1 MIETRSN
8 VEGNYKAF
16 IYFDNLEDSVVA
28 LDVLKKNIFESQIKT
43 KKIEIKHGCSEFY
56 DEHPD
61 FKKINFQGKQSFN
74 YKDEWKQYEKIID
87 IQIIKTKKNNLF
99 SGTTLNLLTLPDFLI
114 IKNWINYA
122 KSINDNSYKKI
133 F

>member
-1 MIETRSN
+1 MIETRSG

-16 IYFDNLEDSVVA
+16 IYFDNLEDPVDA
-28 LDVLKKNIFESQIKT
+28 LDTLKEKIFESQIKT

-56 DEHPD
+56 SEYPD

-87 IQIIKTKKNNLF
+87 NQIFKTKKNNLF
-99 SGTTLNLLTLPDFLI
+99 SGTTLNLLTLPDFFI

-122 KSINDNSYKKI
+122 KSINDSSYKKI

>member
-1 MIETRSN
+1 MIETRSG

-16 IYFDNLEDSVVA
+16 IYFDNLEDPVNA
-28 LDVLKKNIFESQIKT
+28 LDTLKEKIFENQIKT

-56 DEHPD
+56 SEYPD

-87 IQIIKTKKNNLF
+87 NQIFKTKKNNLF
-99 SGTTLNLLTLPDFLI
+99 SGTTLNLLTLPDFFI